1 MASME
6 TPNTVFVQITS
17 SVTSFTSEKRLQ
29 RNETISLLK
38 GKLELI
44 TGCSAMTM
52 EVQLL
57 DKEGKFLCILNNED
71 AMLGAYPVDDNMR
84 LHVVDKDPSKKAGE
98 FEDLSAVEKYEMST
112 EDYSKRSDSVR
123 AFKQKNKLG
132 QFKEKTPEEIEEEK
146 DKERHEETAAKAI
159 TVGSRCEVT
168 VSNAPARRGVVMFV
182 GQTNFKPGW
191 WVGVKYDEPF
201 GKNDGSV
208 AGKRYFTC
216 PPKYGGFIKPKD
228 VTVGDFPE
236 EDLGFEDDEM

>member
-1 MASME
+1 MAGIE
-6 TPNTVFVQITS
+6 TPSTVFVQITS

-71 AMLGAYPVDDNMR
+71 ALLGAYPVDDNMR
-84 LHVVDKDPSKKAGE
+84 LHVVDKDPTKKAGE

-123 AFKQKNKLG
+123 AFKQKK
-132 QFKEKTPEEIEEEK
+132 Q
-146 DKERHEETAAKAI
+146 
-159 TVGSRCEVT
+159 VGPV
-168 VSNAPARRGVVMFV
+168 
-182 GQTNFKPGW
+182 
-191 WVGVKYDEPF
+191 
-201 GKNDGSV
+201 
-208 AGKRYFTC
+208 
-216 PPKYGGFIKPKD
+216 
-228 VTVGDFPE
+228 
-236 EDLGFEDDEM
+236 